1 MKSVLTSALK
11 PMVAK
16 PFFEQR
22 RARRGF
28 FRTGLAVAAGS
39 ALTGCDALSRNEL
52 AVDVLR
58 SAETLTQSV
67 HRVLG
72 RRAMAQEFST
82 ADIAPVFRAN
92 GTTMPPGAQY
102 AALLANNFADWRLK
116 VDGLVAQ
123 PLELSL
129 DQLQTLPARTQITRH
144 DCVEGWS
151 AIGQW
156 RGVRLSYLLNL
167 AQIKP
172 EAKFVVFHCLDQME
186 ANNAATAYYES
197 VDLDDAFH
205 EQTLLAWEL
214 NGRPLPVAN
223 GAPLRARIERQLG
236 YKQPKYVYRVEA
248 VASFKQIAGGKGGYW
263 EDQGY
268 NWYAG
273 I

>member
-1 MKSVLTSALK
+1 MKTQ
-11 PMVAK
+11 K

-22 RARRGF
+22 RERR
-28 FRTGLAVAAGS
+28 RLLRAAAALAAGG
-39 ALTGCDALSRNEL
+39 ALAGCDALSHDET
-52 AVDVLR
+52 AVRVLR
-58 SAETLTQSV
+58 SAETLTNSV

-72 RRAMAQEFST
+72 RRAMAQEFSP
-82 ADIAPVFRAN
+82 ADIAPRFRPN
-92 GTTMPPGAQY
+92 GTTMPAGASY
-102 AALLANNFADWRLK
+102 AAMLASGFADWRLR
-116 VDGLVAQ
+116 VDGLVAR

-129 DQLQTLPARTQITRH
+129 AQLRAMPARTQITRH

-156 RGVRLSYLLNL
+156 KGVRLSHLLNL
-167 AQIKP
+167 AQLAP
-172 EAKFVVFHCLDQME
+172 EARFVVFHCLDRMDE
-186 ANNAATAYYES
+186 DSAHSLYYES

-205 EQTLLAWEL
+205 EQTILAWEL
-214 NGRPLPVAN
+214 NGEPLPVEN

-236 YKQPKYVYRVEA
+236 YKQPKYVHRVQL
-248 VASFKQIAGGKGGYW
+248 VAGFADIAGGKGGYW